1 MWATSGYSAVTM
13 DTAGTAADRAAE
25 SRARAARTKRDRTRA
40 ALLSAADPAFAAR
53 GWARTRVED
62 IASAAGVSSAT
73 AYNHFPT
80 KHVLIAQV
88 YAPLLRNLRTQAYRD
103 ITAGR
108 PSVPALTD
116 HLRALVRISWRHRGL
131 TAALSA
137 GIADYAVRVGRP
149 ADPGDEN
156 DPRVLAPVGDVL
168 VELIARGQS
177 SGELRPWPP
186 AEEIGTM
193 LVDLLLVRAVGRPHD
208 PPELTAELM
217 LTFLFGA
224 LRPELLTDAAPGT
237 RPFRT

>member
-1 MWATSGYSAVTM
+1 M
-13 DTAGTAADRAAE
+13 DTAGTDSDRASD

-53 GWARTRVED
+53 GWSRTRVED

-80 KHVLIAQV
+80 KHVLIAHV

-103 ITAGR
+103 IASGR
-108 PSVPALTD
+108 PIVPALID

-149 ADPGDEN
+149 ADPADEN
-156 DPRVLAPVGDVL
+156 DPRVLAPVGEVAID
-168 VELIARGQS
+168 LITRGQS
-177 SGELRPWPP
+177 TGELRSWPP

-193 LVDLLLVRAVGRPHD
+193 LIDLLLVRAVGRQHE

-217 LTFLFGA
+217 LTLLFGA
-224 LRPELLTDAAPGT
+224 LRPELLTEAGPDV
-237 RPFRT
+237 RPFRA

>member
-1 MWATSGYSAVTM
+1 M
-13 DTAGTAADRAAE
+13 DTAGTDSDRASD

-53 GWARTRVED
+53 GWSRTRVED

-80 KHVLIAQV
+80 KHVLIAHV

-103 ITAGR
+103 IASGR
-108 PSVPALTD
+108 PIVPALID

-149 ADPGDEN
+149 ADPADEN
-156 DPRVLAPVGDVL
+156 DPRVLAPVGEVL
-168 VELIARGQS
+168 VELISRGQQT
-177 SGELRPWPP
+177 GELRGWPP

-193 LVDLLLVRAVGRPHD
+193 LIDLLLVRAVGRQHE

-217 LTFLFGA
+217 LTLLFGA
-224 LRPELLTDAAPGT
+224 LRPELLTEAGPDV
-237 RPFRT
+237 RPFRA

>member
-1 MWATSGYSAVTM
+1 LTGYPAIIM
-13 DTAGTAADRAAE
+13 DTADTARDRASE

-40 ALLSAADPAFAAR
+40 ALLGAADPAFAAR

-80 KHVLIAQV
+80 KHVLIAHV
-88 YAPLLRNLRTQAYRD
+88 YAPLLRSLRTQAYRD

-131 TAALSA
+131 TAALA
-137 GIADYAVRVGRP
+137 AAIADYAVKVGRP
-149 ADPGDEN
+149 PDPHDEN
-156 DPRVLAPVGDVL
+156 DPRVLAPVGEVL
-168 VELIARGQS
+168 VELIRRGQQA
-177 SGELRPWPP
+177 GELRVWPP

-193 LVDLLLVRAVGRPHD
+193 LADLLLVRAVGRQHD
-208 PPELTAELM
+208 PPEVTAELM
-217 LTFLFGA
+217 LTLLFGA
-224 LRPELLTDAAPGT
+224 LRPELLFDLAPDA
-237 RPFRT
+237 RPFRA

>member
-1 MWATSGYSAVTM
+1 M
-13 DTAGTAADRAAE
+13 DTTGTASDRAAE

-80 KHVLIAQV
+80 KHVLVGHV

-108 PSVPALTD
+108 PIVPALIE
-116 HLRALVRISWRHRGL
+116 HLRALVRISWRNRGL
-131 TAALSA
+131 TAALAA
-137 GIADYAVRVGRP
+137 GIADYAIKVGRP
-149 ADPGDEN
+149 ADPQDEN
-156 DPRVLAPVGDVL
+156 DPRVLAPVGEVV
-168 VELIARGQS
+168 VELIRRGQQT
-177 SGELRPWPP
+177 GELRSWPP
-186 AEEIGTM
+186 AEEMGTM
-193 LVDLLLVRAVGRPHD
+193 LVDLLLLRTVGRPHI
-208 PPELTAELM
+208 PPEVTAELM
-217 LTFLFGA
+217 LTLLFGA
-224 LRPELLTDAAPGT
+224 LRPELLTEAGPDG

>member
-1 MWATSGYSAVTM
+1 M
-13 DTAGTAADRAAE
+13 DTAGTASDRASE

-62 IASAAGVSSAT
+62 IASAAGVSNAT

-80 KHVLIAQV
+80 KHVLIGHV
-88 YAPLLRNLRTQAYRD
+88 YAPLLRHLRIQAYRD

-108 PSVPALTD
+108 ASVPAITD

-137 GIADYAVRVGRP
+137 GIAEYAVRTGRP
-149 ADPGDEN
+149 ADPHDEN
-156 DPRVLAPVGDVL
+156 DPRVLAPVGEVL
-168 VELIARGQS
+168 RELIARGQRT
-177 SGELRPWPP
+177 GELRAWPS
-186 AEEIGTM
+186 ADDLGTM
-193 LVDLLLVRAVGRPHD
+193 LVDLMLIRAVGRPHD

-217 LTFLFGA
+217 LTLLFGA
-224 LRPELLTDAAPGT
+224 LRPELLADAGPDG
-237 RPFRT
+237 RPFRA